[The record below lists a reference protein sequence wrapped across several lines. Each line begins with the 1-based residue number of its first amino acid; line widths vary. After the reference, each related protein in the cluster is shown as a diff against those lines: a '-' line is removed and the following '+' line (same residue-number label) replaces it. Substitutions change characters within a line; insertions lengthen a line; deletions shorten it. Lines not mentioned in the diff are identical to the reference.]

1 MARIKSDKAGTI
13 KLKTPGLLKR
23 REKEI
28 LDTWMKNQIANIT
41 LRLDLI
47 SKGNLETQS
56 KIWRILKPRSIN
68 QL

>member
-56 KIWRILKPRSIN
+56 KEYGGY
-68 QL
+68 